1 MQSFSRFCYQ
11 FSLKVESKYKNKK
24 KCYFKRKNHH
34 YTIKFFIVY
43 RFQRS
48 PTPLMGIWICTTSE
62 RRKKWAFCKFHS
74 RGNKALDHS
83 NCSSYS
89 ILLWNNLII
98 FFLFDI
104 WKVSNYVNDV
114 VLVKLKHVSYL
125 FLVFT
130 VAFEQLDACWN
141 WTISVVSALE
151 DVYFRKVSIFER
163 VSKKWL

>member
-1 MQSFSRFCYQ
+1 MRVNI
-11 FSLKVESKYKNKK
+11 KIKK
-24 KCYFKRKNHH
+24 SVTLNEKIITIPLNFLLFTDFKEAQYPWWEFEYALHLR
-34 YTIKFFIVY
+34 IK
-43 RFQRS
+43 R
-48 PTPLMGIWICTTSE
+48 
-62 RRKKWAFCKFHS
+62 WAFCKFHS
-74 RGNKALDHS
+74 RGNEVLDHS

-89 ILLWNNLII
+89 ILFWNNLII

-141 WTISVVSALE
+141 WTISVVSDLE